1 MSMKFVIKVSI
12 GTIAISESSK
22 KDYFEAIRLY
32 EISKELSHN
41 RRPSPGPCSIM
52 KSEIW
57 DKRKS
62 MQKRLRSEQLKR
74 TWCYGSSDV
83 KNNQLCQKLL
93 TDQQCAID

>member
-1 MSMKFVIKVSI
+1 MKFVIKVSI

-41 RRPSPGPCSIM
+41 RRPNPGPRSIM

-62 MQKRLRSEQLKR
+62 MQKRLRSEQ
-74 TWCYGSSDV
+74 
-83 KNNQLCQKLL
+83 
-93 TDQQCAID
+93 